1 MGLALHSVLCSSFG
15 LLKLLHQL
23 AILIFQLDELLSFLR
38 HLLFCFLYRSLLFY
52 LLQLLL
58 ALQRL
63 ESVYEFLLC
72 FSLALQA
79 GQGLLHAVYLVQQLL
94 QLAVLGLDVFFSPGC
109 SPVCRLRCILGNLCS
124 LLNPGN

>member
-1 MGLALHSVLCSSFG
+1 MGLTLHSVLRSSLG
-15 LLKLLHQL
+15 LLKLLHQQ
-23 AILIFQLDELLSFLR
+23 AILVFQLDELLSFLR

-58 ALQRL
+58 ALFPF

>member
-1 MGLALHSVLCSSFG
+1 MGLTLHSVLRPSLG
-15 LLKLLHQL
+15 LLKLLHQQ
-23 AILIFQLDELLSFLR
+23 AILVFQLDELLSFLR

-58 ALQRL
+58 ALPRL
-63 ESVYEFLLC
+63 EGAYELLLC
-72 FSLALQA
+72 FSIALQA

>member
-1 MGLALHSVLCSSFG
+1 MGLSLYSVLRSSFG

-23 AILIFQLDELLSFLR
+23 AILVFQLGELLSFLR

-58 ALQRL
+58 ALPRL
-63 ESVYEFLLC
+63 EGAYELLLC
-72 FSLALQA
+72 FSIALQA

>member
-1 MGLALHSVLCSSFG
+1 MGLTLHGVLRSSFG

-58 ALQRL
+58 ALPRL
-63 ESVYEFLLC
+63 EGAYELLLC
-72 FSLALQA
+72 FSIALQA

-109 SPVCRLRCILGNLCS
+109 SPVRRLRCILGNLCS

>member
-1 MGLALHSVLCSSFG
+1 MGLTLHSVLRSSLG
-15 LLKLLHQL
+15 LLKLLHQQ
-23 AILIFQLDELLSFLR
+23 AILVSQLDELLGFLR

-58 ALQRL
+58 ALPRL